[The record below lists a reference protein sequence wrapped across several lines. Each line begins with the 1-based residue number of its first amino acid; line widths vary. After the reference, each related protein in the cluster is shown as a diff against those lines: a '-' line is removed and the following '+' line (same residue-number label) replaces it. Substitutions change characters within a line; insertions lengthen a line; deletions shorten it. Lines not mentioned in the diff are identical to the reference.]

1 MSEEFKS
8 LVEFL
13 EKPSLNE
20 ILFEEVED
28 SAKAISAA
36 QKAFEKRNTQL
47 QSLIGSLPSGKYKT
61 VLTKLVQALDE
72 GLKQSAA
79 NDDEVELDSDK
90 APDALASLSASYSSM
105 NKAIKQVLT
114 VNLNMMSSL
123 SRTILDANLHKG
135 EDKDIP
141 MVTIL
146 EESDLL
152 DDAKK
157 ELKAAFKK
165 SGAKPIKPYKGF
177 LASVMD
183 ALFGESE
190 EVTDM
195 ANEILENEDQLI
207 DAILEMTPI
216 EIGKFAQAI
225 TNYDAND
232 KAAAEQIDN
241 ATKKATEEAGSDK
254 VDSGDDEPAEEGDAA
269 GDAIKATAKALRDK
283 ITGTVGE
290 PGGILFDKLLDS
302 GIFKDLGI
310 DIKESLQKY
319 SLAPVLLEKK
329 LSSDD
334 FQAVL
339 STAIEDNKEAFDDF
353 DLPKTVKGLNQLFK
367 DEEIDLE
374 IEEEPPKWSDL
385 SDKDKRRAEV
395 TFFIDGKYV
404 SGGTGGQRDLMK
416 FLLQTLDQKGFERE
430 DVDDIIV
437 DFNRTFGQALSIDD
451 NTNAPKLS
459 DIPGLVDRFNTAADE
474 KEEFKKY
481 KIDGTTGEPQE
492 GGEDLT
498 GEDAELSPEEV
509 EQSDKL
515 ADDAEK
521 TLGKLPFGKL
531 ELAKLLKAFPELAGS
546 GNKATT
552 QRRAFRKAFN
562 QAAGDEIFEEG
573 ANKEINKT
581 MSRLRILA
589 GIK

>member
-1 MSEEFKS
+1 MSEEFKM

-47 QSLIGSLPSGKYKT
+47 QSLIGSLPSGKYKN
-61 VLTKLVQALDE
+61 VLSKLVQALDE
-72 GLKQSAA
+72 GLKQSAE
-79 NDDEVELDSDK
+79 NDDKVELDSEK

-157 ELKAAFKK
+157 ELKSAFKK

-177 LASVMD
+177 LATVMD

-195 ANEILENEDQLI
+195 ANEILESEDELI

-232 KAAAEQIDN
+232 KAAAEQIDS

-254 VDSGDDEPAEEGDAA
+254 VDSGDEEPAEEEDA
-269 GDAIKATAKALRDK
+269 GDDTVGATAKALRDK
-283 ITGTVGE
+283 ITGAVGE
-290 PGGILFDKLLDS
+290 PGGLLFDKLLDS
-302 GIFKDLGI
+302 GIFKDIGI
-310 DIKESLQKY
+310 DIKESLEKY

-395 TFFIDGKYV
+395 SFFIDGKYI
-404 SGGTGGQRDLMK
+404 SGGTGGQRDLMS
-416 FLLQTLDQKGFERE
+416 LLLLTLDQKGFERE

-437 DFNRTFGQALSIDD
+437 DFNRTFGDAFSIDD
-451 NTNAPKLS
+451 NTKAPSLS
-459 DIPGLVDRFNTAADE
+459 DIPELVDKFNTAADE
-474 KEEFKKY
+474 REEYKKY
-481 KIDGTTGEPQE
+481 KIDGTTGEQE
-492 GGEDLT
+492 GEELT

-509 EQSDKL
+509 EQSDQL

-521 TLGKLPFGKL
+521 ALGKLPFGKL

-546 GNKATT
+546 GNKATA

-562 QAAGDEIFEEG
+562 QAANDEIFEEG
-573 ANKEINKT
+573 ANKEVNKT

>member
-61 VLTKLVQALDE
+61 VLSKLVKALDE
-72 GLKQSAA
+72 GLKQSAE
-79 NDDEVELDSDK
+79 NDDKVELDSDK
-90 APDALASLSASYSSM
+90 AADALASVSASYSSM
-105 NKAIKQVLT
+105 NKAVKQVLT

-146 EESDLL
+146 EENELL

-157 ELKAAFKK
+157 ELKTAFKK

-177 LASVMD
+177 LATVMD

-195 ANEILENEDQLI
+195 ANEILESEDELI

-254 VDSGDDEPAEEGDAA
+254 VDSGDDEPAEEEDDAA
-269 GDAIKATAKALRDK
+269 GDAVKASAKALRDK
-283 ITGTVGE
+283 IAGAVGE
-290 PGGILFDKLLDS
+290 PGGLLFDKLLDS

-310 DIKESLQKY
+310 DIKESLEKY

-334 FQAVL
+334 FQAVV

-385 SDKDKRRAEV
+385 SDKEKRRAEV
-395 TFFIDGKYV
+395 TFFVDGKYL

-416 FLLQTLDQKGFERE
+416 FLLMALDQKGFERE

-437 DFNRTFGQALSIDD
+437 DYNRTFGQAFGIDD
-451 NTNAPKLS
+451 NTKAPKLS
-459 DIPGLVDRFNTAADE
+459 DVPDLVDRFNTAADE
-474 KEEFKKY
+474 REEYKKY
-481 KIDGTTGEPQE
+481 KIDGTTGEE
-492 GGEDLT
+492 GGVELT

-509 EQSDKL
+509 EEADKL

-521 TLGKLPFGKL
+521 ALGKLPFGKL

-573 ANKEINKT
+573 ATKEINKT

>member
-1 MSEEFKS
+1 MSEEFKM

-47 QSLIGSLPSGKYKT
+47 QSLIGSLPSGKYKN
-61 VLTKLVQALDE
+61 VLSKLVQALDE
-72 GLKQSAA
+72 GLKQSAE
-79 NDDEVELDSDK
+79 NDDKVELDSEK

-157 ELKAAFKK
+157 ELKSAFKK

-177 LASVMD
+177 LATVMD

-195 ANEILENEDQLI
+195 ANEILESEDELI

-232 KAAAEQIDN
+232 KAAAEQIDS

-254 VDSGDDEPAEEGDAA
+254 VDSGDEEPAEEEDA
-269 GDAIKATAKALRDK
+269 GDDAVGATAKALRDK
-283 ITGTVGE
+283 ITGAVGE
-290 PGGILFDKLLDS
+290 PGGLLFDKLLDS
-302 GIFKDLGI
+302 GIFKDIGI
-310 DIKESLQKY
+310 DIKESLEKY

-395 TFFIDGKYV
+395 SFFIDGKYI
-404 SGGTGGQRDLMK
+404 SGGTGGQRDLMS
-416 FLLQTLDQKGFERE
+416 LLLLTLDQKGFERE

-437 DFNRTFGQALSIDD
+437 DFNRTFGDAFSIDD
-451 NTNAPKLS
+451 NTKAPSLS
-459 DIPGLVDRFNTAADE
+459 DIPELVDKFNTAADE
-474 KEEFKKY
+474 REEYKKY
-481 KIDGTTGEPQE
+481 KIDGTTGEQE
-492 GGEDLT
+492 GEELT

-509 EQSDKL
+509 EQSDQL

-521 TLGKLPFGKL
+521 ALGKLPFGKL

-546 GNKATT
+546 GNKATA

-562 QAAGDEIFEEG
+562 QAADDEIFEEG
-573 ANKEINKT
+573 ANKEVNKT

>member
-1 MSEEFKS
+1 MSEEFKM

-47 QSLIGSLPSGKYKT
+47 QSLIGSLPSGKYKN
-61 VLTKLVQALDE
+61 VLSKLVQALDE
-72 GLKQSAA
+72 GLKQSAK
-79 NDDEVELDSDK
+79 NDDKVELDSEK

-105 NKAIKQVLT
+105 NKAVKQVLT

-157 ELKAAFKK
+157 ELKSAFKK

-177 LASVMD
+177 LATVMD

-195 ANEILENEDQLI
+195 ANEILESEDELI

-232 KAAAEQIDN
+232 KAAAEQIDS

-254 VDSGDDEPAEEGDAA
+254 VDSGDEEPAEEEDA
-269 GDAIKATAKALRDK
+269 GDDAVGATAKALRDK
-283 ITGTVGE
+283 ITGAVGE
-290 PGGILFDKLLDS
+290 PGGLLFDKLLDS
-302 GIFKDLGI
+302 GIFKDIGI
-310 DIKESLQKY
+310 DIKESLEKY

-395 TFFIDGKYV
+395 SFFIDGKYI
-404 SGGTGGQRDLMK
+404 SGGTGGQRDLMS
-416 FLLQTLDQKGFERE
+416 LLLLTLDQKGFERE

-437 DFNRTFGQALSIDD
+437 DFNRTFGDAFSIDD
-451 NTNAPKLS
+451 NTKAPSLS
-459 DIPGLVDRFNTAADE
+459 DIPELVDKFNTAADE
-474 KEEFKKY
+474 REEYKKY
-481 KIDGTTGEPQE
+481 KIDGTTGEQE
-492 GGEDLT
+492 GEELT

-509 EQSDKL
+509 EQSDQL

-521 TLGKLPFGKL
+521 ALGKLPFGKL

-546 GNKATT
+546 GNKATA

-562 QAAGDEIFEEG
+562 QAADDEIFEEG
-573 ANKEINKT
+573 ANKEVNKT